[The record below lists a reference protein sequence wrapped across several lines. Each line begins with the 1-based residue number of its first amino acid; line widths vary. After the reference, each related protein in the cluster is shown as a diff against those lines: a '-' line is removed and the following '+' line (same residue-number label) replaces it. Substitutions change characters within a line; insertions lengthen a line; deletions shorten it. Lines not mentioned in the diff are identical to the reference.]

1 MIRQRLVNAK
11 PFITSGKE
19 KGMDDTY
26 SESNPELG
34 FRRFLSS
41 FVSLVRTHID
51 YEQSEIGSCDFDEQ
65 ES

>member
-1 MIRQRLVNAK
+1 MVRQRLVNAT

-26 SESNPELG
+26 SESNPDLA

-41 FVSLVRTHID
+41 LVSLVRTHIKD
-51 YEQSEIGSCDFDEQ
+51 EQSEIGSWDFDE
-65 ES
+65 EKS